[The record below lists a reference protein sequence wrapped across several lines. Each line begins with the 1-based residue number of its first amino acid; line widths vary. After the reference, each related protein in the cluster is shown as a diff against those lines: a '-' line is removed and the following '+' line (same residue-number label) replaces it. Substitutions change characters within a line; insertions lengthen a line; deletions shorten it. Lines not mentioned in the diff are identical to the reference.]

1 MFIPSRTIVTLR
13 REDEEEEG
21 AAALAGA
28 DGSVKRVGGGEGIG
42 GRGGGLA

>member
-13 REDEEEEG
+13 REDEDEEG

-28 DGSVKRVGGGEGIG
+28 VGSGKRVGGGEALEGAAAG
-42 GRGGGLA
+42 